1 MGAWGSATGAG
12 WASGARV
19 LFDQAPAEV
28 LEMSPASLGQV
39 LMAGIQTE
47 DLLDSLE
54 ERHQGIALQGLH
66 LVEQTVD
73 AELD

>member
-1 MGAWGSATGAG
+1 MVTLVPI
-12 WASGARV
+12 RV
-19 LFDQAPAEV
+19 ERRHQEV
-28 LEMSPASLGQV
+28 EVVPFQLEMSPASLGQV

-47 DLLDSLE
+47 DFVDSLE